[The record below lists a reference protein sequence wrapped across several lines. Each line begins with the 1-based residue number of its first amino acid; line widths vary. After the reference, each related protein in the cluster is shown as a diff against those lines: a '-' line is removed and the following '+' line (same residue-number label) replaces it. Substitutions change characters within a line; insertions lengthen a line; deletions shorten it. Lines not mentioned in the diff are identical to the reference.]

1 MQEERPTVETRSSIE
16 EISTDQCNVVS
27 LKNQKLFMSVLMKY
41 YLKDSLRQK
50 ISDLQN
56 KNVQIQSERNKIE
69 LELHTNERDMAASN
83 MTDQRVIVSD

>member
-1 MQEERPTVETRSSIE
+1 MQEERPTVEKSSSI
-16 EISTDQCNVVS
+16 EISTDQCEVVS